1 MKRISILFIL
11 LFFIN
16 LSFSQDVDVKS
27 IKNQIKEKQIELDSL
42 NKLKEVYV
50 LRDLHTQLKEFG
62 LPQLE
67 NGEDLIEHKAY
78 ILVYSEK
85 HEQAKWVAHI
95 ISKEIIDGNVSRTND
110 FRPDTM
116 IKTGSAVEKDY
127 FLKYKEDG
135 KTVYDG
141 FGYDRGHLAPSAD
154 FKWSKS
160 ALSESYFYS
169 NMSPQVDD
177 FNRGGWAKL
186 EGMLRKYVYENNV
199 DLFVVTGPVLT
210 DDLPVIEKGVNKV
223 SIPNYYYKIAY
234 DKENNRA
241 IAFLMPN
248 QNLDYPVEYYAV
260 SVDSVEAITK
270 INFFYNLNDS
280 IETIIEKQSDYKPF
294 LPEKSK
300 NDVAPMKL
308 LPKNCLNTVQ
318 SYAEINTNKKV
329 KVCGTVVSTHK
340 SQKGNIFINLDKSYP
355 NQIFSITIWA
365 YDIINFSYNPVEELM
380 GKKICITGK
389 IVEYRG
395 TASMYLENE
404 KGIEVLDNE

>member
-1 MKRISILFIL
+1 MKRTPLLLAL

-16 LSFSQDVDVKS
+16 FSFSQELEIKS

-42 NKLKEVYV
+42 NKLKEKYT
-50 LRDLHTQLKEFG
+50 LKYLHSELKEYG

-67 NGEDLIEHKAY
+67 NGEELIEHKAY

-199 DLFVVTGPVLT
+199 DLFVVTGPVLSE
-210 DDLPVIEKGVNKV
+210 DLPVIERSVDKV

-260 SVDSVEAITK
+260 SIDSVEALTNID
-270 INFFYNLNDS
+270 FFYNLDDS
-280 IETIIEKQSDYKPF
+280 LQ
-294 LPEKSK
+294 
-300 NDVAPMKL
+300 
-308 LPKNCLNTVQ
+308 
-318 SYAEINTNKKV
+318 
-329 KVCGTVVSTHK
+329 
-340 SQKGNIFINLDKSYP
+340 LD
-355 NQIFSITIWA
+355 
-365 YDIINFSYNPVEELM
+365 
-380 GKKICITGK
+380 
-389 IVEYRG
+389 
-395 TASMYLENE
+395 
-404 KGIEVLDNE
+404 